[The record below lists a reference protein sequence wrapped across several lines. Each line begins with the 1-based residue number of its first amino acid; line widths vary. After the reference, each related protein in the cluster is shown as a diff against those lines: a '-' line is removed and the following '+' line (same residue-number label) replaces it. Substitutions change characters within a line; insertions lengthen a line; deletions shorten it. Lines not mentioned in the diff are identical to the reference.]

1 MLSVPSLQ
9 TTVRHE
15 PPVTE
20 CPYRLGSVIGTGT
33 YAMVREACHTHT
45 GQTFAAKVINKHFVQ
60 GKEHLLHNEVK
71 VLKQISQA
79 HPNLLN
85 LHDCFETKHNV
96 YLITELAT
104 GGDLFDRLQS
114 KGSFYESEVVV
125 IIRSVLRGLAYLH
138 QHDIVH
144 RDIKPENILF
154 RQQDDD
160 ADLLIADF
168 GLSTIVGQQALL
180 PDLCTRCGTA
190 GYMAPEIL
198 AEQAYGKP
206 VDLWAV
212 GVLTYLLLS
221 GYMPFEYGNHGGSSE
236 DYALIHEGFD
246 RGTLYFDPPEL
257 WTGLSNRSKDF
268 ISHLLAL
275 DPAQRMTAEQA
286 LSHPWLR
293 SFDHRFPAN
302 IIATRGLSV
311 PASLAP
317 WRWFFRG
324 GNLFSAPAKPTV
336 TTAIDPPTTTRA
348 ISPQL
353 LPTPPSAAPP
363 LSTPMGNGANPLA
376 NNGTN
381 NAQIEPVARSTAAN
395 ASSAYLAVPVTSSN
409 PKHALG
415 QTAYPPAPLNTK
427 TDHWSQLTGSGKG
440 GCRQLAQALAGVQPP
455 PSSPIE
461 SFDMC
466 TFTSHSCGPNLKPR
480 IFNPRRTFRK
490 AVEVVV
496 LCVALSQAVDYKLM
510 DERPDH
516 MLVKPLVL

>member
-1 MLSVPSLQ
+1 SL
-9 TTVRHE
+9 
-15 PPVTE
+15 VTE
-20 CPYRLGSVIGTGT
+20 CPYRLGSVVGTGT
-33 YAMVREACHTHT
+33 YALVREACHIHT
-45 GQTFAAKVINKHFVQ
+45 KQAFAAKVINKHFVQ
-60 GKEHLLHNEVK
+60 GKEHLLRNEVK

-114 KGSFYESEVVV
+114 KGSFYESEVIV

-154 RQQDDD
+154 RQHDDD

-221 GYMPFEYGNHGGSSE
+221 GYMPFEYGNHGESGE
-236 DYALIHEGFD
+236 DYDLIHEGFD

-257 WTGLSNRSKDF
+257 WTGISSRAKNF
-268 ISHLLAL
+268 IARLLTL
-275 DPAQRMTAEQA
+275 DPTRRMTAEKA
-286 LSHPWLR
+286 LNHPWLR
-293 SFDHRFPAN
+293 SLSNRFSAN
-302 IIATRGLSV
+302 IISTRGLSV
-311 PASLAP
+311 PTSLAP
-317 WRWFFRG
+317 WRWFIRG
-324 GNLFSAPAKPTV
+324 GNLFSTPAKPTI
-336 TTAIDPPTTTRA
+336 TTAVDPPTASRA
-348 ISPQL
+348 ASPPL
-353 LPTPPSAAPP
+353 NAAALSIPIAHSTDRAPATSVVLPAAAAPNAP
-363 LSTPMGNGANPLA
+363 GAFL
-376 NNGTN
+376 T
-381 NAQIEPVARSTAAN
+381 
-395 ASSAYLAVPVTSSN
+395 VPDALPS
-409 PKHALG
+409 PRHAFG
-415 QTAYPPAPLNTK
+415 RAAYPPAPLNTG
-427 TDHWSQLTGSGKG
+427 TDRWSRLTSSGKS
-440 GCRQLAQALAGVQPP
+440 GCRQLVQALAGVHPP

-461 SFDMC
+461 AFDMC
-466 TFTSHSCGPNLKPR
+466 TFSSHSYGPDLKPR
-480 IFNPRRTFRK
+480 VFNPRRTFRK

-516 MLVKPLVL
+516 MLVRPLVL